1 MGTKRAPVTNE
12 RPPVV
17 PIPSNVQKS
26 PPDLWSGSPRKDV
39 MSWLEWIIL
48 VAAIVG
54 IFVLWDLVFCGGEHC
69 KQLIGRE

>member
-1 MGTKRAPVTNE
+1 VRSCGNKTRSSAVAS
-12 RPPVV
+12 V
-17 PIPSNVQKS
+17 
-26 PPDLWSGSPRKDV
+26 V

-48 VAAIVG
+48 VAVIVG

>member
-1 MGTKRAPVTNE
+1 
-12 RPPVV
+12 
-17 PIPSNVQKS
+17 
-26 PPDLWSGSPRKDV
+26 

-69 KQLIGRE
+69 KRLIGRE

>member
-1 MGTKRAPVTNE
+1 MDAARARASAYRPV
-12 RPPVV
+12 P
-17 PIPSNVQKS
+17 NVIRVRSCGNKTRS
-26 PPDLWSGSPRKDV
+26 SAVASVV